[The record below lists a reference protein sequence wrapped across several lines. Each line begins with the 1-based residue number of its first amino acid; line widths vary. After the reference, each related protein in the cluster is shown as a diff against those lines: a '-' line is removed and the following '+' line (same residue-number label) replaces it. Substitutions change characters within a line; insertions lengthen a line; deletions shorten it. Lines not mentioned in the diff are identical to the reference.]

1 MVQVK
6 RCPIEVAF
14 YRTSMGKKW
23 TLTIIRDLTFGK
35 TRFTDFLK
43 TNPSLSSK
51 VLAERLKELE
61 TDGVIK
67 KQLVSDSPRTYA
79 YHLTNKG
86 KALNKV
92 LYELSMFGSRFYPEE
107 VFGECNIPS
116 EEATEI
122 FGYGFKLPDD
132 EVEFNRSPLVIKSE
146 FLDTSL
152 AMIE

>member
-23 TLTIIRDLTFGK
+23 TLTIIRDLTFGN
-35 TRFTDFLK
+35 TRFSDFLR

-61 TDGVIK
+61 TDDLIK
-67 KQLVSDSPRTYA
+67 KQLVSESPRTYE
-79 YHLTNKG
+79 YHLTEKG
-86 KALNKV
+86 KSLNKV
-92 LYELSMFGSRFYPEE
+92 LYELSMFGAQYYPEE
-107 VFGECNIPS
+107 VFGECNILS

-122 FGYGFKLPDD
+122 FGHSFKLPDD
-132 EVEFNRSPLVIKSE
+132 EIKFNRSPLVIKSE
-146 FLDTSL
+146 YLDTFL
-152 AMIE
+152 AITE